1 MNFKFIIDQQILL
14 DKAIKEAHKIEHD
27 YSNKMIIALYTEVGE
42 FANEIQS
49 FKYWK
54 KSKTIDQDKLL
65 EEFADGLHFLIS
77 FAIKT
82 NCNSIIEP
90 LILSNDIN
98 LQLLEMFKSIYR
110 LSKKISK
117 RNIVKCIAIYIGIAK
132 ILNISDDL
140 IIKAYML
147 KNKKNFERIKNNY

>member
-1 MNFKFIIDQQILL
+1 MNFKSIIDQQILL
-14 DKAIKEAHKIEHD
+14 DKAIKEAHKIDQD
-27 YSNKMIIALYTEVGE
+27 YSNQMIIALYTEVAE

-54 KSKTIDQDKLL
+54 KSKVIDQDNLL

-77 FAIKT
+77 FLIKT
-82 NCNSIIEP
+82 NCDCIIEP
-90 LILSNDIN
+90 QILSNDIN
-98 LQLLEMFKSIYR
+98 IQLLEMFKSIYR
-110 LSKKISK
+110 LSKNTSK
-117 RNIVKCIAIYIGIAK
+117 RNVKKCIAIYIGIAK

-140 IIKAYML
+140 ITKSYML